1 MALKLALSMQKQG
14 KPNKASKILKF
25 ALSMDPDNPELLA
38 AYGEHLEHYKNNIV
52 EAEHFYRRAL
62 SFEPEHVDA
71 TLNLRRA
78 SPIVS
83 KIDRDMLSSIDKL
96 LTVFYEIPSTSRA
109 LRRAKKEAYFMHIY
123 HSNAI
128 EGNTLNLH
136 QTRYILENRM
146 SVPGKSVQE
155 HNEVLG
161 LDAAMRYINQTLLY
175 KPLNE
180 FTIGDIKEI
189 HRRVLGYCDPI
200 ESGQFRK
207 HQVILNVELFLGD
220 MKRF

>member
-1 MALKLALSMQKQG
+1 MQKSG

-38 AYGEHLEHYKNNIV
+38 VYGEHLEHYKNDIV
-52 EAEHFYRRAL
+52 EAEHFYRRAV

-71 TLNLRRA
+71 NLNLRRA
-78 SPIVS
+78 TPIVS
-83 KIDRDMLSSIDKL
+83 KIDRDMLSSIDDL
-96 LTVFYEIPSTSRA
+96 LKRFYEIPSTSSA
-109 LRRAKKEAYFMHIY
+109 LKRVKKQAYFMHIY

-128 EGNTLNLH
+128 EGNTLDLD
-136 QTRYILENRM
+136 QTRHILESRM
-146 SVPGKSVQE
+146 AVDGKSLQE

-161 LDAAMRYINQTLLY
+161 LDAAIRYINQTLLY

-180 FTIGDIKEI
+180 YTVDDIKEI

-207 HQVILNVELFLGD
+207 HQVDNIILLF
-220 MKRF
+220 F